1 MSLTIIVFTL
11 ASLLLLGAIGGLL
24 LKPLPKETSLD
35 LGNQIEELLPLHSQH
50 FPQLRQALES
60 TDLQYVRRKTSRETE
75 RTWREERRRI
85 LRSFLDGLAED
96 FARLDRLSR
105 VVASLS
111 PRISRRE
118 ELERVWLS
126 MRFRFGYRIIST
138 KISVGNLASAQQLRR
153 MTELIGNLSAL
164 AEAAMARLEVTP
176 PDGGNWSR

>member
-1 MSLTIIVFTL
+1 VSLTVIVFTL
-11 ASLLLLGAIGGLL
+11 VAVLLLAAIGWLL
-24 LKPLPKETSLD
+24 GKPLPKETSLD

-111 PRISRRE
+111 PRFSRRE

-126 MRFRFGYRIIST
+126 MRFRFGYRIISMR
-138 KISVGNLASAQQLRR
+138 ISSGTFASVHQLRR

-164 AEAAMARLEVTP
+164 AEAAMARLETVP
-176 PDGGNWSR
+176 PDRGN